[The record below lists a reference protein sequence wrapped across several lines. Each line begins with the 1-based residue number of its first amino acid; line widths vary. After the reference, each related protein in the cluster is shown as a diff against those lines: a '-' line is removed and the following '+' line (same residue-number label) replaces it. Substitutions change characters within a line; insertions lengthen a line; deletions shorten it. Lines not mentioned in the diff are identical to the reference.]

1 MNAISTPKS
10 RYGVVSQLRRSD
22 SIRQDYGVTVDWTR
36 DVCTRGRC
44 CCCCWMQRS
53 ASTGE
58 CTSASPCVVVVT
70 VSCEKTRAWSLCTR
84 HRKDLTASDVRSL
97 LQTSYRR
104 AADTCD
110 TRKFSVVNS
119 RSAALD
125 ARR

>member
-36 DVCTRGRC
+36 DVCTRGRRYS
-44 CCCCWMQRS
+44 CCCCWMHRS

-84 HRKDLTASDVRSL
+84 HRAAVHRGRVIVSARVCRSVQGLSAVRP
-97 LQTSYRR
+97 
-104 AADTCD
+104 
-110 TRKFSVVNS
+110 
-119 RSAALD
+119 
-125 ARR
+125 